1 MPQTNEKW
9 WEEPQY
15 LKYDDFSGYCYPNAE
30 AIIAEAER
38 RGYER
43 AMEEVRRAADLAILA
58 HGEDNIEDVY
68 IIHKSFFEK

>member
-1 MPQTNEKW
+1 MTNEKW
-9 WEEPQY
+9 WEEW
-15 LKYDDFSGYCYPNAE
+15 LKDHNVYVSLNIKEDVQE
-30 AIIAEAER
+30 LVAEAER

-58 HGEDNIEDVY
+58 YGEDNIEDVY